1 MKLGV
6 LLDRFD
12 PRAGGAEAHT
22 DALLRRAVEKGDGAA
37 IACLEGD
44 VPAGVER
51 VAVSA
56 PRRRPARDRV
66 LAQKGEEALRAAGCD
81 VVLAIRHATACDVY
95 LPHGGLVLDALAA
108 HDAVEGPPGYF
119 ARTFAGAEKKRAFFV
134 EAERALM
141 SEEAGPRV
149 IALSNALK
157 ARMSSVY
164 PHAKPRTFV
173 VPNGV
178 DTDRFD
184 PEPFR
189 AGRAAERARLRV
201 PQEAYVGLLL
211 GHSPRMK
218 GLDAV
223 LEAMARPET
232 AMLDPEFHL
241 VVAGKRAGAEVAALA
256 RRAGVEE
263 RVRAVGPIDDPRP
276 LYAAADVL
284 CLPTF
289 HDPCSLVTL
298 EALSMGLP
306 VITTPRNGAWELM
319 AMRGG
324 ICVEAPGDAEG
335 VAVAIRVL
343 ADPAV
348 REQTGEDARYVAQRN
363 RLTTRLDQV
372 LDVCRGAGKR

>member
-1 MKLGV
+1 VKLGV

-22 DALLRRAVEKGDGAA
+22 DALLKRAVERGDAAA
-37 IACLEGD
+37 IACIEGEP
-44 VPAGVER
+44 PAGVEK

-56 PRRRPARDRV
+56 PRRRPARDEA
-66 LAQKGEEALRAAGCD
+66 LAVEGEKALRAAGCD
-81 VVLAIRHATACDVY
+81 VVLAIRHAYACDVY

-108 HDAVEGPPGYF
+108 HDAAEGPPGWF
-119 ARTFAGAEKKRAFFV
+119 ARTFGGALAKREFFL
-134 EAERALM
+134 EAERVLL
-141 SEEAGPRV
+141 SEEEGPKV

-157 ARMSSVY
+157 ARIAAVY

-173 VPNGV
+173 IPNGV
-178 DTDRFD
+178 DSDRFD
-184 PEPFR
+184 PAPFR
-189 AGRAAERARLRV
+189 EGRAAERARLHL
-201 PQEAYVGLLL
+201 PQIGYVGLLL
-211 GHSPRMK
+211 GHSPLLK

-223 LEAMARPET
+223 LEAATRPEVT
-232 AMLDPEFHL
+232 ALDPEFHL
-241 VVAGKRAGAEVAALA
+241 LVAGKRAGAEVTARARAL
-256 RRAGVEE
+256 GLEE
-263 RVRAVGPIDDPRP
+263 RVRAIGPIADPRP

-335 VAVAIRVL
+335 VAVALRVL
-343 ADPAV
+343 ADPDV
-348 REQTGEDARYVAQRN
+348 RAQTSEDARYVARKN

-372 LDVCRGAGKR
+372 LDVCRGAAKK